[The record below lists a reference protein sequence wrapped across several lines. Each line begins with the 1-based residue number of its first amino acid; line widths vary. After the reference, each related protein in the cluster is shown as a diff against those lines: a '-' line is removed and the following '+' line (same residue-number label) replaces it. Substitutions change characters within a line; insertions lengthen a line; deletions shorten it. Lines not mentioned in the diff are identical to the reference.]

1 MTWPTRGAGM
11 RILSR
16 RRLAALR
23 LAAQGDSR
31 EQIAAKLFVTVHTV
45 AVYLSEAVVSLD
57 VDDLAQAI
65 ELAERLGLFGPG
77 GEAIARLT
85 HVQRRALQLA
95 ANGATDAAIARA
107 LGFAPSSANTT
118 LRQAYRILGVDNRT
132 QAVAVAI
139 RLGIVPLESIAL
151 PAALTGDEPAEPR
164 EAA

>member
-11 RILSR
+11 RILSP

-23 LAAQGDSR
+23 LAARGDSH
-31 EQIAAKLFVTVHTV
+31 EQIAAQLGVRVHTV
-45 AVYLSEAVVSLD
+45 AVYLSETVVALD
-57 VDDLAQAI
+57 ADDLAQAI

-85 HVQRRALQLA
+85 FCQRDALRLA
-95 ANGATDAAIARA
+95 ANGATDAAIGRA

-118 LRQAYRILGVDNRT
+118 LRQAYRILGVDNRA

-139 RLGIVPLESIAL
+139 RLGIVPLETITL
-151 PAALTGDEPAEPR
+151 PAALGEGDAPGLR
-164 EAA
+164 EAS

>member
-23 LAAQGDSR
+23 LAAQDDSH
-31 EQIAAKLFVTVHTV
+31 EQIAATLGVRVHTV
-45 AVYLSEAVVSLD
+45 AVYLSEAVVALD
-57 VDDLAQAI
+57 VDDLEQAI
-65 ELAERLGLFGPG
+65 ELARQLGLFGPG

-85 HVQRRALQLA
+85 FCQRDALRLA
-95 ANGATDAAIARA
+95 ANGATDAAIGRA

-139 RLGIVPLESIAL
+139 RLGIVPIETVAL
-151 PAALTGDEPAEPR
+151 PAALLEYQAAELQ
-164 EAA
+164 EAS